1 MRWIML
7 YYASCGVTQIVKLAL
22 FALYKTYAIWSLKNA
37 SYVLWICYR
46 GEGVVILWI
55 FLVGPLIKDCVVKE
69 FILLQLSRFYEPW
82 RIIELNSQ
90 NIFNGHLSFLAQINV
105 SQISLFNISL
115 YFMEIPNLN
124 MFLFYSTV
132 IMLSYSREA
141 AILGSL

>member
-69 FILLQLSRFYEPW
+69 FILLQLSRFYEPCC
-82 RIIELNSQ
+82 IIELNSQ
-90 NIFNGHLSFLAQINV
+90 NIFNGHVSFLAQINV